1 MGGQWTVGKSLLKE
15 AAVDTYSLEFLEVPG
30 MVLPRVDARVFLAC
44 DLQRWRGGGETR
56 SFFARIRIS
65 PVDMILIPVED
76 DERGL
81 TFPIRSSMLSTILLL
96 STSEVCVIL
105 AGWRCLLVTLVL
117 TAVCFW
123 VEWVVGVEMYG
134 ENGMWS
140 RGDEGSLSEY

>member
-1 MGGQWTVGKSLLKE
+1 M
-15 AAVDTYSLEFLEVPG
+15 DTYSLEFLEVPG
-30 MVLPRVDARVFLAC
+30 MVLPRVDTRVFLAC
-44 DLQRWRGGGETR
+44 DLQRVRGGGETR

-105 AGWRCLLVTLVL
+105 AGWRCSARDSGVDRCLLLGR
-117 TAVCFW
+117 
-123 VEWVVGVEMYG
+123 VG
-134 ENGMWS
+134 
-140 RGDEGSLSEY
+140 RRC